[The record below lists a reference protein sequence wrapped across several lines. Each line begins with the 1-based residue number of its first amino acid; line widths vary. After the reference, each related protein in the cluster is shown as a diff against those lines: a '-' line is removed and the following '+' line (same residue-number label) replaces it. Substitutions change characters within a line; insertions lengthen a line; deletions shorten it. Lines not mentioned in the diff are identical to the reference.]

1 RERAGEGADA
11 RRSEVRREASLPPDL
26 VRRGMTKP
34 VVHHVITRLI
44 AGGAQ
49 ENTIVSCQALRDR
62 FDVLLITG
70 PPDGRE
76 GSLLEDARRRGIEVR
91 VIEELVRPVSPA
103 RDAAAFRQLRSLF
116 ESGHPDIVHTHSSKA
131 GI

>member
-1 RERAGEGADA
+1 MR
-11 RRSEVRREASLPPDL
+11 
-26 VRRGMTKP
+26 KP

-49 ENTIVSCQALRDR
+49 ENTILSCQALQDR
-62 FDVLLITG
+62 YAILLLTG

-76 GSLLEDARRRGIEVR
+76 GSLVEDARRRGIEVR
-91 VIEELVRPVSPA
+91 IIDELVRPISPVQ
-103 RDAAAFRQLRSLF
+103 DAVAFRRLRGVF
-116 ESGHPDIVHTHSSKA
+116 ESEHPDIVHTHSSKA